1 MTSNRV
7 IVLVVLCVLALDRPA
22 DGTYLTQPSCV
33 EISGQSVRSQP
44 MPHLDQSEYS
54 GEAPA
59 SPSCPYHVTGG
70 M

>member
-1 MTSNRV
+1 MSNYRV
-7 IVLVVLCVLALDRPA
+7 IVLALACALALDRPA
-22 DGTYLTQPSCV
+22 DGVCWTQPSYV
-33 EISGQSVRSQP
+33 EISGPCLHLQS